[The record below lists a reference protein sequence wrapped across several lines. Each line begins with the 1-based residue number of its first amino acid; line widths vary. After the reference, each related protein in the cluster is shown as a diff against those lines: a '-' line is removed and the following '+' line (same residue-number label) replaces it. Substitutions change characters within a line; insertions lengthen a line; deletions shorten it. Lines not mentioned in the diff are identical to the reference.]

1 MKAIRIL
8 PCILAGALVADAT
21 TGARAGEAF
30 KEVEVKAKLVEIP
43 SKFPPVDLY
52 DYAYVMK
59 YEVVDGDLKGQ
70 TLLVAHF
77 NPRVQRKKVKGPV
90 KKYVDGTLR
99 RFKVGAV
106 HQMRLTPDLEKIWND
121 AVVDEYFATD
131 RKSTRYWCL
140 KVDEAD

>member
-1 MKAIRIL
+1 MKAKRNL
-8 PCILAGALVADAT
+8 SCILVGGVVALAAL
-21 TGARAGEAF
+21 GARADETL
-30 KEVEVKAKLVEIP
+30 ELVEVKAKLVEIP
-43 SKFPPVDLY
+43 SKFPPDDLY

-59 YEVVDGDLKGQ
+59 YEVVDGDMKGQ

-77 NPRVQRKKVKGPV
+77 NPRVQRKKVKGPA
-90 KKYVDGTLR
+90 KKYVDGKLR

-106 HQMRLTPDLEKIWND
+106 HQMKLTPDLEKIWND

>member
-1 MKAIRIL
+1 MTAIRIL
-8 PCILAGALVADAT
+8 SCLLVGGVAALASSDMHAGDAL
-21 TGARAGEAF
+21 
-30 KEVEVKAKLVEIP
+30 KEVVVKAKLVEIP
-43 SKFPPVDLY
+43 SKFPPDDLY

-59 YEVVDGDLKGQ
+59 YEVVDGEMKGQ

-77 NPRVQRKKVKGPV
+77 NPRVQRKKVKGPA
-90 KKYVDGTLR
+90 KKYVDGKLR

-106 HQMRLTPDLEKIWND
+106 HQMKLTPDLEKIWND